1 MKNSASTTSSSA
13 PQTGKTRRVLL
24 IPHVYVEVFRDG
36 IREGVKDVSGRR
48 GVPCPECVEAVCA
61 SFHALVRTGSG
72 SDDTFSSDMAAVLGL
87 EESEVILHGADEDP
101 IFVFSVPASI
111 DQKTAMKAL
120 HQVMTGQQVASGG
133 YGWGVGYQW
142 SLLEMSDRV
151 CQHCGF
157 TA

>member
-1 MKNSASTTSSSA
+1 MNTSASTASSSA

-24 IPHVYVEVFRDG
+24 IPRAYSEMFRDG

-61 SFHALVRTGSG
+61 SFHALIRTGLG

-87 EESEVILHGADEDP
+87 EESEVILHGAEEDP
-101 IFVFSVPASI
+101 IFVFSVPVSI

-120 HQVMTGQQVASGG
+120 HQVMTGQVASGG
-133 YGWGVGYQW
+133 YSWGVGYQW